1 MKIYET
7 SVRNPISTIMIFI
20 GIVVF
25 GLFSLQRLS
34 IDLYPEIDV
43 PYIIV
48 FTQYAGASAADI
60 EKNITDLLESNLN
73 TVSNLKRLTSQ
84 SRDHFSMV
92 AIQFEWGTNLDE
104 ASNDI
109 RDAISRVERYLP
121 DNAERPAIM
130 KINTSMMPILFLS
143 VTAQESFTALD
154 KMLEEKV
161 ANPLNRINGV
171 GSVSISGTPV
181 REIQVNLD
189 PVKMEAFYLTIEQI
203 GQVIASE
210 NLNMPAGTLDIG
222 SGSFALR
229 TEGEFSSSDE
239 VKNLVVSRMGG
250 NTVLLSDVAE
260 VKDTIRKITQEL
272 LLNRERSAQIVIQ
285 KQSGANTVA
294 ISKAVLKELPKLSKD
309 LPPDVEIGVIIDT
322 SEFIEGSIN
331 SLSKTV
337 LLAFIFVTLVVLFFL
352 GRWRA
357 TFIIVL
363 TIPVSLVSGFIYLMA
378 TGGSLNVLTLSSMI
392 VCISLV
398 VDDAIVVLENITKH
412 IERGSSPREAAV
424 HGTNEVWLAVIA
436 TTFTL
441 VAVFF
446 PLTLVGG
453 MAGIMFKP
461 FGWIVC
467 IVTTVST
474 IAGIT
479 LTPMLTSKMLRFQAK
494 GHTYRGLGILFR
506 PIDRFLENLDNAYA
520 KILAWSLK
528 RRATIIISSLA
539 IFIGSVFLFIFGI
552 HSEFMP
558 MSDQGQISA
567 TIEVEQGRGLEYTK
581 KITTELTEYIQENFP
596 EIERISTTTGAAD
609 GSNFWASTGTSGS
622 HVINITMRCVDLKD
636 RNRDVFLMADL
647 MRKKFNTIPEIV
659 KYRVGTGDTGFG
671 GNSIDVKV
679 FGYDFGVSET
689 FARDLMS
696 KFQKIEGT
704 RDVRLS
710 RDDMRLEYRVVF
722 DREKLAFYGLNTA
735 TASAFVRNRI
745 NGLIASKYREDGEEY
760 DIVVRYDEKFRESLE
775 DIENI
780 KLYGSG
786 GQTIRVKD
794 IGKVEEFFSPP
805 TIQHEGRQRMISI
818 SMSLYGAALSQ
829 VVQEVNKILDETET
843 PQGLSITVGG
853 SAEDQ
858 AESFADM
865 GLLLLL
871 IILLVYIVLATQFES
886 LRMPF
891 IILLSLPF
899 AFTGVFLG
907 LFITGTSFSLIG
919 FVGAI
924 MLVGIVIKNGVVM
937 VDFTNLLS
945 ERGLSV
951 TNAVINA
958 GKSRLRPVLMTSLTT
973 ILGMLPLA
981 LGIGEGSEI
990 WKPMGVAI
998 IGGLTFSTLITLV
1011 IVPVVYSLFAARTLK
1026 RRKKRIIQ
1034 ADED

>member
-1 MKIYET
+1 
-7 SVRNPISTIMIFI
+7 MIFI

-60 EKNITDLLESNLN
+60 EKNITDLLERNLN

-121 DNAERPAIM
+121 ENAERPSIM

-143 VTAQESFTALD
+143 VTAEESFPALD

-161 ANPLNRINGV
+161 ANPLNRIDGV

-189 PVKMEAFYLTIEQI
+189 PVKMEAYFLTIEQI

-210 NLNMPAGTLDIG
+210 NLNMPAGSLDIG

-229 TEGEFSSSDE
+229 TEGEFSSSDQI
-239 VKNLVVSRMGG
+239 KDLVVSRLGG

-260 VKDTIRKITQEL
+260 LKDTTRKITQEL
-272 LLNRERSAQIVIQ
+272 LLNGIQGAQIVIQ

-294 ISKAVLKELPKLSKD
+294 ISNAVMKELPKLAKE

-322 SEFIEGSIN
+322 SEFIQGSIN

-474 IAGIT
+474 VAGIT

-494 GHTYRGLGILFR
+494 GHTYRGLGILFK

-520 KILAWSLK
+520 KIIAWSLQ
-528 RRATIIISSLA
+528 RRAIVVVSS
-539 IFIGSVFLFIFGI
+539 IVIFGLSI
-552 HSEFMP
+552 ILFLNTPSEFMP
-558 MSDQGQISA
+558 SSDQGQISA

-581 KITTELTEYIQENFP
+581 KITAEITEFIQANFP
-596 EIERISTTTGAAD
+596 EVERISTSTGAAD

-622 HVINITMRCVDLKD
+622 HVINITLRCSDLKD
-636 RNRDVFLMADL
+636 RERDVFLMADL
-647 MRKKFNTIPEIV
+647 LRDKFNTIPEIV
-659 KYRVGTGDTGFG
+659 KSRVSTGDTGFG
-671 GNSIDVKV
+671 GNNIDVKI
-679 FGYDFGVSET
+679 FGYDFGVSEN
-689 FARDLMS
+689 FARDLQA

-710 RDDMRLEYRVVF
+710 RDDMRLEYRVVY

-735 TASAFVRNRI
+735 TASLFVRNRI
-745 NGLIASKYREDGEEY
+745 NGLIASQYREDGEEY
-760 DIVVRYDEKFRESLE
+760 DIVVRYDEKFRESID

-805 TIQHEGRQRMISI
+805 TIQHEGRQRMISV
-818 SMSLYGAALSQ
+818 SMTLYGAALSQ
-829 VVQEVNKILDETET
+829 VVQEINKILEETEI
-843 PQGLSITVGG
+843 PQGLSVTIGG

-858 AESFADM
+858 AESFGDM
-865 GLLLLL
+865 VLLLLL

-945 ERGLSV
+945 ERGLSI

-958 GKSRLRPVLMTSLTT
+958 GKSRLRPVLMTSMTT